1 VHGVVT
7 DTSGIDAVA
16 LEIRTQPGGAVS
28 SINCPDGNNDGLWQC
43 LWQPGALAGLTN
55 IELRA
60 QATDLFGNVG
70 PWTEWKNLLVD
81 TTAPVI
87 GLNNDVELA
96 LADGFLAPNEL
107 VISGTLQDDLAA
119 YQVGLCLESEVE
131 GEDCLTVSV
140 QPGTSPTGSWLYDLT
155 PSQNGDGITQ
165 TMTLYGRDGVG
176 NLSEA
181 ISRTYRL
188 DTVAPIITVT
198 SAISEVVL
206 GDYPLLGPPV
216 LTGDSEDGGGIGE
229 VYVRME
235 DEGGNFD
242 WQTAVISGT
251 QWSFTPQLTA
261 AGLYT
266 LTVEGYDLAGNAG
279 VNGPYSLNVIAA
291 ISGLTAFND
300 GPTELGMTTMLT
312 AVISSGT
319 NVSYTWDFGDGQSA
333 SGPLVSHTYAA
344 AGTYTATVTAV
355 NPISS
360 EQAETV
366 VIVEASD
373 YILYLPVVASTETGP
388 TNVSSIGAWQMGLT
402 SINPALVVIRKL
414 LEGLVLRI
422 L

>member
-1 VHGVVT
+1 
-7 DTSGIDAVA
+7 
-16 LEIRTQPGGAVS
+16 
-28 SINCPDGNNDGLWQC
+28 
-43 LWQPGALAGLTN
+43 
-55 IELRA
+55 
-60 QATDLFGNVG
+60 
-70 PWTEWKNLLVD
+70 
-81 TTAPVI
+81 
-87 GLNNDVELA
+87 
-96 LADGFLAPNEL
+96 
-107 VISGTLQDDLAA
+107 
-119 YQVGLCLESEVE
+119 
-131 GEDCLTVSV
+131 
-140 QPGTSPTGSWLYDLT
+140 
-155 PSQNGDGITQ
+155 
-165 TMTLYGRDGVG
+165 
-176 NLSEA
+176 
-181 ISRTYRL
+181 
-188 DTVAPIITVT
+188 
-198 SAISEVVL
+198 
-206 GDYPLLGPPV
+206 

-300 GPTELGMTTMLT
+300 GPTELGMTTALT